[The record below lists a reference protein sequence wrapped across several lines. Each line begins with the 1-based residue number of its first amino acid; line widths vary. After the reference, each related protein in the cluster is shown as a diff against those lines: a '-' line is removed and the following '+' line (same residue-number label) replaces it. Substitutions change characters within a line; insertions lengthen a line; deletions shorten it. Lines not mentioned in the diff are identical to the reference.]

1 MDKLIAKKYAKALM
15 ESGDEAAVTSR
26 LEALSAIA
34 SAFEEPQVK
43 ETIVSPL
50 VDKNQKA
57 KLVLA
62 ALGKRADPVLTK
74 LVELMAQK
82 NRLDLIPEMVA
93 MISFERKKASNHF
106 EGIIYSDET
115 LSEAAVK
122 KLEASLEKYSGAKI
136 ALGQEQ
142 SDQAGLKVEVEDLG
156 IELSFSRDKVKHA
169 LIDHIQK
176 AL

>member
-15 ESGDEAAVTSR
+15 ESGDEAAVSSR
-26 LEALSAIA
+26 LAALGAIA
-34 SAFEEPQVK
+34 SAFDEPKAREV
-43 ETIVSPL
+43 ILSPL
-50 VDKNQKA
+50 VDKKDKA
-57 KLVLA
+57 ELVLA
-62 ALGKRADPVLTK
+62 ALGKDADSVLVK
-74 LVELMAQK
+74 LIELMAQK

-93 MISFERKKASNHF
+93 MIAFERKKASNQF
-106 EGIIYSDET
+106 EGTVYSDET
-115 LSEAAVK
+115 LSADAIK
-122 KLEASLEKYSGAKI
+122 KLEASLETYSGAKI
-136 ALGQEQ
+136 ALDQAQ

>member
-15 ESGDEAAVTSR
+15 ESGDEASVSSR
-26 LEALSAIA
+26 LEALGAIA
-34 SAFEEPQVK
+34 SALSTPKAREV
-43 ETIVSPL
+43 ILSPL
-50 VDKNQKA
+50 VDKADKA
-57 KLVLA
+57 ELLLA
-62 ALGKRADPVLTK
+62 ALGKKADPVVIK
-74 LVELMAQK
+74 LIELMAQK

-93 MISFERKKASNHF
+93 MIRFERKKASNQF
-106 EGIIYSDET
+106 EGTVYSDET
-115 LSEAAVK
+115 LSAKAVK
-122 KLEASLEKYSGAKI
+122 KLEASLEAYSGAKI
-136 ALGQEQ
+136 ALDQAQ

>member
-26 LEALSAIA
+26 LEVLSALADAFKEPKVMEAIA
-34 SAFEEPQVK
+34 
-43 ETIVSPL
+43 SPL
-50 VDKNQKA
+50 VDKAQKTELA
-57 KLVLA
+57 MA
-62 ALGKRADPVLTK
+62 ALGEGADSVLTK

-82 NRLDLIPEMVA
+82 NRLNLIPEMVA
-93 MISFERKKASNHF
+93 MIAFERKKASNHF

-115 LSEAAVK
+115 LSDGTVK
-122 KLEASLEKYSGAKI
+122 KLEASLEKYSGARIELSQKQ
-136 ALGQEQ
+136 A
-142 SDQAGLKVEVEDLG
+142 DQAGLKVEVEDLG